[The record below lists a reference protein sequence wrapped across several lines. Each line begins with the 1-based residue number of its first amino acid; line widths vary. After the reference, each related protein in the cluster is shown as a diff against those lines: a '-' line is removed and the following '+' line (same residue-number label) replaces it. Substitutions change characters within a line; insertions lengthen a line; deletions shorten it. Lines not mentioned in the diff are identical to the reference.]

1 MEGWSNGWIDKESR
15 YNRSRLLHRSVIG
28 YTNGLGGYLD
38 KATYER
44 LSKDQRRQWYD
55 RGYFDRHLGIE
66 SNASPR

>member
-1 MEGWSNGWIDKESR
+1 MNGSI
-15 YNRSRLLHRSVIG
+15 RSRGTIVRASYIGPVIG